1 MFLKKSN
8 YDWLIAGLGNP
19 GAKYEN
25 TRHNV
30 GFMAA
35 DLFMNEN
42 KGSFNKTKMQGIFG
56 ECKIKDSRILVLK
69 PQTFMNNSGI
79 SLSQVAKFYKIPND
93 KIIVIFDDISLDIGK
108 IRIRRKG
115 SHGGHNGM
123 RSIVDYLRTDDI
135 TRIKIGVGN
144 KPHPDYDLADWVLS
158 NFPKDQS
165 DNLHKA
171 LETTCKAITEIV
183 TKGIDSAMNKY
194 NS

>member
-8 YDWLIAGLGNP
+8 YDWLIVGLGNP

-123 RSIVDYLRTDDI
+123 RSIVDYLKTDDI

-165 DNLHKA
+165 DNLQKA
-171 LETTCKAITEIV
+171 LETTSKAITEIV